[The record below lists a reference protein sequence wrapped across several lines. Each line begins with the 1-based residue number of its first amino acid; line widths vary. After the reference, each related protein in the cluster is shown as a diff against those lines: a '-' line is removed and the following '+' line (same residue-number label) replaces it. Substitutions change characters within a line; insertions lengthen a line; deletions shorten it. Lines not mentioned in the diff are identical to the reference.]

1 MDQWRMG
8 FITSSCDNS
17 QNRDSKKKPRKSL
30 AFFQQPDWDAR
41 IECIPSCLGS
51 DDPKFNTVTSG
62 RHLMECYKK
71 TVLD

>member
-1 MDQWRMG
+1 MG

-17 QNRDSKKKPRKSL
+17 QNRDSKEKPRKSL
-30 AFFQQPDWDAR
+30 AFFQQPDWDSR

-51 DDPKFNTVTSG
+51 DDPKFMTETSG